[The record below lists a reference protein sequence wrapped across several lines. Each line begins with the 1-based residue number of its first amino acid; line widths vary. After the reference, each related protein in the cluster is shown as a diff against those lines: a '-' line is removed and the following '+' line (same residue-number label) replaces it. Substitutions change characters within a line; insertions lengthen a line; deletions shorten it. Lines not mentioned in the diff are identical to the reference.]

1 MAHSKLYSIGGSPCG
16 LLGTPSPL
24 MFSCKPMRENT
35 LINGAPILIKD
46 RILQR
51 RVPFTLNVFRFLM
64 IYLKMAI
71 KIECE
76 YKIIDDLNV

>member
-1 MAHSKLYSIGGSPCG
+1 
-16 LLGTPSPL
+16 
-24 MFSCKPMRENT
+24 MRENT